1 VKEHREGADVTR
13 QLLSL
18 AVALPPGLPPA
29 QALAIATM
37 AGRLGFSA
45 VHLTDASPAGDLDRL
60 AAAAAPA
67 LVVTGFPADAPG
79 LVRSNDPGLVAEV
92 RAELDAAGE
101 TRPLLVAVPISV
113 GRTLSEAAAR
123 ADLEPR
129 FAERHPRDVG
139 IFGPFEQAQDQVL
152 ALARA
157 GADGLVLDEPLAHDV
172 ADVLAQIRALV
183 VGATPELINAPADG
197 ARTRPPRTVFYGQ

>member
-1 VKEHREGADVTR
+1 MTR

-18 AVALPPGLPPA
+18 AVALPPGLPPP

-45 VHLTDASPAGDLDRL
+45 VHLPDPPDTGDLDRL

-67 LVVTGFPADAPG
+67 LVVTDFPADAPG
-79 LVRSNDPGLVAEV
+79 LVRTNDPGLVAEV
-92 RAELDAAGE
+92 RAELDAVGQ
-101 TRPLLVAVPISV
+101 TRPLLVVVPISI
-113 GRTLSEAAAR
+113 GRTLSEAIAR

-129 FAERHPRDVG
+129 FAERHPRAVG
-139 IFGPFEQAQDQVL
+139 IFGTFEQAQDQVL

-157 GADGLVLDEPLAHDV
+157 GADGLVLDVPLAHDV
-172 ADVLAQIRALV
+172 ADVLAQVRALV
-183 VGATPELINAPADG
+183 VGATPELIDAPAPD
-197 ARTRPPRTVFYGQ
+197 AKAPPPRTVFYGR

>member
-45 VHLTDASPAGDLDRL
+45 VHLHGASETGDLDRL

-67 LVVTGFPADAPG
+67 LVVTGFPADALG
-79 LVRSNDPGLVAEV
+79 LVRANDPGLVAEV
-92 RAELDAAGE
+92 RAEMDAAGE
-101 TRPLLVAVPISV
+101 TRPLLVAVPISI
-113 GRTLSEAAAR
+113 GRTLSEAIAR

-129 FAERHPRDVG
+129 FAGRHPREAG
-139 IFGPFEQAQDQVL
+139 IFGTFEQAQDQVL

-157 GADGLVLDEPLAHDV
+157 GAGGLVLDVPLSHDV
-172 ADVLAQIRALV
+172 SDVLAQVRALV
-183 VGATPELINAPADG
+183 VGATPELIDAPVEG
-197 ARTRPPRTVFYGQ
+197 AKTPPPRTVFYGQ

>member
-1 VKEHREGADVTR
+1 MGQHREGADVTR

-18 AVALPPGLPPA
+18 AITMPPGLPA
-29 QALAIATM
+29 GQALAIATM

-45 VHLTDASPAGDLDRL
+45 VHLPDASEIGDLDRL

-79 LVRSNDPGLVAEV
+79 LVHANDPGLVAAV
-92 RAELDAAGE
+92 RAELDAAGQ
-101 TRPLLVAVPISV
+101 TRPLLVAVPISI
-113 GRTLSEAAAR
+113 GRTLSEASAR

-129 FAERHPRDVG
+129 FAGRHPRATG
-139 IFGPFEQAQDQVL
+139 IFGTFEQAQDQVL

-157 GADGLVLDEPLAHDV
+157 GADGLVLDVPLAHDV

-183 VGATPELINAPADG
+183 VGATPELIDAPAAD
-197 ARTRPPRTVFYGQ
+197 ARTPPPRTVFYGQ

>member
-1 VKEHREGADVTR
+1 M
-13 QLLSL
+13 
-18 AVALPPGLPPA
+18 PPGLPAA

-45 VHLTDASPAGDLDRL
+45 VHLHDASQTGDLDRL

-67 LVVTGFPADAPG
+67 LVVTGFPADALG
-79 LVRSNDPGLVAEV
+79 LVRTNDPGRVAEV
-92 RAELDAAGE
+92 RAEMDAAAE
-101 TRPLLVAVPISV
+101 TRPLLVAVPISI
-113 GRTLSEAAAR
+113 GRTLSEAIAR

-129 FAERHPRDVG
+129 FAERHPREVG

-157 GADGLVLDEPLAHDV
+157 GADGLVLDVPLAHDV
-172 ADVLAQIRALV
+172 SDVLAQIRALV
-183 VGATPELINAPADG
+183 VGATPELMDAPGRG
-197 ARTRPPRTVFYGQ
+197 AKTPPPRTVFYRQ

>member
-1 VKEHREGADVTR
+1 MTR

-18 AVALPPGLPPA
+18 AVVLPPGLPPA

-45 VHLTDASPAGDLDRL
+45 VHLHDAAETGDLDRL
-60 AAAAAPA
+60 TAAAAPA
-67 LVVTGFPADAPG
+67 LVVTDFPAGALG
-79 LVRSNDPGLVAEV
+79 LVRTNDPGLVAEV

-101 TRPLLVAVPISV
+101 TRPLLVVVPVSI
-113 GRTLSEAAAR
+113 GRTLSEATAR

-129 FAERHPRDVG
+129 FAERHPRAVG
-139 IFGPFEQAQDQVL
+139 IFGTFEEAQDQVL

-157 GADGLVLDEPLAHDV
+157 GADGLVLDVPLAHDV

-183 VGATPELINAPADG
+183 VGATPELIDAPAAD
-197 ARTRPPRTVFYGQ
+197 AKTPPPRTVFYGS